1 LKFNIIVKEK
11 ILNKDSQNA
20 LYISKLEIQ
29 YKENIKRLE
38 TKHEE
43 DIQTLNEK
51 IMKLEF
57 IIDKISTQLEETQN
71 KLNIKILED
80 IKRLSIEN
88 EFEKLENAI
97 EDLEDKNMK
106 LENIID
112 KIGSIPIDIK
122 HPTLKQKQNQTYLY
136 LNSIEFIDINGSNDT
151 NYKLLKSFYCLK
163 KIKLT
168 NVYVMHSQSNIA
180 NNNGNNNT
188 NIIFENST
196 VEILIFDISIQ
207 YAQLS
212 ITSLEGLQNLPSVHT
227 LEFHNCI
234 RLTEMHN
241 IIPFLHKNIKR
252 ISFFNCGTTT
262 KGFLSKYCL
271 DNDIELN
278 YI

>member
-1 LKFNIIVKEK
+1 
-11 ILNKDSQNA
+11 
-20 LYISKLEIQ
+20 
-29 YKENIKRLE
+29 
-38 TKHEE
+38 
-43 DIQTLNEK
+43 
-51 IMKLEF
+51 MKLEF

-88 EFEKLENAI
+88 EFEKMENAI
-97 EDLEDKNMK
+97 EDLEDKNEEIEDKIIK
-106 LENIID
+106 LENIVD

-122 HPTLKQKQNQTYLY
+122 HATLIQKQNQTYLS
-136 LNSIEFIDINGSNDT
+136 LNSTEFIDLNQREMNT

-180 NNNGNNNT
+180 NNGNNNT

-207 YAQLS
+207 NAQLS
-212 ITSLEGLQNLPSVHT
+212 ITSLEGLQNLPSIHT

-234 RLTEMHN
+234 RLTESHN

-278 YI
+278 YIESK